1 MCPRF
6 STFFMQFTT
15 KPVTYMKA
23 GRLCWNLTTIHC
35 FIQFKWLN
43 NFGIQLHLN
52 QNVVTMAWKCCS
64 ADQASES
71 SCQCSSGVPLFSA
84 VLIDGD
90 RVRLISWWAHNIPD
104 HIIHWGLCLFWPDP
118 TLLYLKNIV
127 LCVLCRRN
135 NTLLIWD
142 TRLRLRNRKLH

>member
-52 QNVVTMAWKCCS
+52 QNVVTMAAWKCCS

-71 SCQCSSGVPLFSA
+71 SCQRCCSDVLSGV
-84 VLIDGD
+84 D
-90 RVRLISWWAHNIPD
+90 RWSQGPPH
-104 HIIHWGLCLFWPDP
+104 
-118 TLLYLKNIV
+118 
-127 LCVLCRRN
+127 
-135 NTLLIWD
+135 
-142 TRLRLRNRKLH
+142 